1 MVSPATEIPIV
12 IGSRY
17 PWCRSVITPDA
28 ENDACLGVS
37 KEMGCRIIEA
47 NVLYR
52 MCETCVQSSI
62 DQIGHDVRVIAVN
75 AAISH

>member
-47 NVLYR
+47 NVLYHSLLGLASGDGFGCLIFLR
-52 MCETCVQSSI
+52 PPRLM
-62 DQIGHDVRVIAVN
+62 VRQR
-75 AAISH
+75 